1 MGIGGCVCERVSEF
15 KYIHVHMYMHAHVQ
29 CTCGV
34 IVLCECNVR
43 LLVHVH
49 VCDSMGCGVSIRN
62 TVIML
67 ALTHMQFRAARSL

>member
-1 MGIGGCVCERVSEF
+1 
-15 KYIHVHMYMHAHVQ
+15 MYMHAHVHVELL
-29 CTCGV
+29 CF
-34 IVLCECNVR
+34 CECNVR